1 MPRRAASA
9 SHLPGHPGVEEKGR
23 GEEARPLWLALLL
36 EPLRLRLDRNLRG
49 GGSPT
54 RQRSYRARGRYARQ
68 LANLYRHFA
77 RERVLVL
84 RQTDLLDDHD
94 GALRSVFA
102 FLGVDPDIGVPPARV
117 GQRQLFLSP
126 RCLIAGC
133 YRSSADREG
142 PLPGGRWGLCR
153 PRACE
158 RHSEGDAR
166 SPRRSAARRPR
177 GPR

>member
-23 GEEARPLWLALLL
+23 GEETRPLWLALLL
-36 EPLRLRLDRNLRG
+36 EPLRLRLDRNPRG

-94 GALRSVFA
+94 GALRRVFA

-117 GQRQLFLSP
+117 LVGAPRPRRWLVLALLRLSFVADAVRLRRLGQRL
-126 RCLIAGC
+126 
-133 YRSSADREG
+133 
-142 PLPGGRWGLCR
+142 
-153 PRACE
+153 
-158 RHSEGDAR
+158 
-166 SPRRSAARRPR
+166 
-177 GPR
+177 